1 MTQLDPFIIYTVK
14 LAMDYQ
20 SVNEPPT
27 TAATAAPQ
35 DEKAMLVQQ
44 DTNNP
49 MFPETLARIM
59 TIKTF
64 PLKTNEKAPK
74 LQRENIL
81 SLLYHAGKMSFFVM
95 TSGYSH

>member
-1 MTQLDPFIIYTVK
+1 MPQLDPFIIYTVK

-20 SVNEPPT
+20 SVDES
-27 TAATAAPQ
+27 TAAATPPQ
-35 DEKAMLVQQ
+35 NEKAMLSQQ
-44 DTNNP
+44 DTNP

-64 PLKTNEKAPK
+64 PLKSDEKAPK

-81 SLLYHAGKMSFFVM
+81 SLLYHAGKIIV
-95 TSGYSH
+95 